1 MVKTEHGCGCGCE
14 ASVSV
19 GAGDSGRAQGDVE
32 LILEIK
38 TKVV

>member
-1 MVKTEHGCGCGCE
+1 MVKTEHSCGCGCE

-19 GAGDSGRAQGDVE
+19 GAGDSGWAQEDVE